1 MNKKKIALRIAV
13 VFAVLLAVLAGL
25 AALLQ
30 SARAVNTIAGW
41 MEPLTGLSM
50 HVDDISIHPPLNI
63 RVNGLRVQTLRDRGY
78 DLSLDRAEIH
88 AAASAGLNIQVEKI
102 LLTGPKFTFFLKKEK
117 TDTDPFAVL
126 RKLPPVRLLEM
137 KDGEL
142 ELKTESSAYVLP
154 GMDLTIRDFN
164 PEGGGRLYGKSRFD
178 VRTSDMAGRGSLG
191 VSLDLSRLS
200 PRPSGAGSLQL
211 SLESGSFGQLKIT
224 EGKLDT
230 QLGLSADVLRFDGAS
245 AVIRNFSRSNGS
257 ERISIQDIKTK
268 FNLSYNQKTS
278 GFSLT
283 SFEASGADA
292 GSLKGQATG
301 TVKPGSWNATLRA
314 FNLNL
319 SRIFS
324 LVNPL
329 LPEDY
334 RDWTFQGKGTVDLET
349 EGRYADGSAVWKAA
363 AVIDLS
369 EGAFASADHTK
380 AGERITGR
388 IEMKLGSPEKKRK
401 GRFTAKMTGKD
412 GEILW
417 GQYYQD
423 FKGQRLAVDSQGFF
437 ETKPFSL
444 NSSGTFDLFQTGSY
458 AFTADLS
465 RRRTIFSLTA
475 QGVTCLRLFGA
486 LLQNYVTQ
494 NYPNLQDLSL
504 EGTLDLKLTASL
516 SPDQKV
522 IEGDLSLQ
530 DGTALSPSNGLAL
543 SGLTIRLPY
552 DLVLSGRTPAPPA
565 GSRRGFM
572 AFKELQKGRL
582 TIGELHVP
590 VVLSGNRFLLPEP
603 VVVSLFGGE
612 LVIHGL
618 RVDHLLF
625 PDMNVEASLSISR
638 LNLGEVIALAAPIAL
653 EGDLNGDL
661 SPILFREG
669 KWTAGGS
676 LVARVFGGR
685 ITIDHLSA
693 GRIFSP
699 SRFFGADVA
708 FDAID
713 LEEVT
718 SNIKIG
724 RMTGL
729 IQGSLKNFT
738 MEYGQPSRFDLVI
751 TSDRSRKVPQ
761 AISVD
766 AIKNLSII
774 STGSETISDILNSGL
789 NRFFSQYP
797 YSEIGIRCTL
807 SDDLFSL
814 RGLIRE
820 GGKEYLIRRS
830 TFRGIDM
837 VNQNP
842 DNSISFK
849 DMSERMGRLFQPRQQ
864 SKDVPSG

>member
-1 MNKKKIALRIAV
+1 MNKNKIALRIAI
-13 VFAVLLAVLAGL
+13 VFAVLLALLAGM
-25 AALLQ
+25 AALIQ
-30 SARAVNTIAGW
+30 SSRAVNTIAGW
-41 MEPLTGLSM
+41 MEPLTGVSV
-50 HVDDISIHPPLNI
+50 HVDDISIHGPLDV
-63 RVNGLRVQTLRDRGY
+63 RVNGLRVQTVRDRGY
-78 DLSLDRAEIH
+78 DLSLARADIH
-88 AAASAGLNIQVEKI
+88 AIPSAGLNIQVEKI

-117 TDTDPFAVL
+117 SDTDPFAVL
-126 RKLPPVRLLEM
+126 RKLPPVRLLEI

-142 ELKTESSAYVLP
+142 ELKTDSSAYVLP
-154 GMDLTIRDFN
+154 GMELTIKDFK
-164 PEGGGRLYGKSRFD
+164 PEGGGTLHGKSRFD
-178 VRTSDMAGRGSLG
+178 VRTSDMAGRGSIK
-191 VSLDLSRLS
+191 VFLDLSRLS
-200 PRPSGAGSLQL
+200 PRPSGAGSFQL
-211 SLESGSFGQLKIT
+211 SLESGSFGQINLT
-224 EGKLDT
+224 EGTLKT
-230 QLGLSADVLRFDGAS
+230 QLGFSADVLRFDGAS
-245 AVIRNFSRSNGS
+245 AVIRNLSRSHGS

-268 FNLSYNQKTS
+268 FNLSYHQNTS
-278 GFSLT
+278 AFSLT
-283 SFEASGADA
+283 SFEATGADA

-301 TVKPGSWNATLRA
+301 TVKPGSWNATLSA

-329 LPEDY
+329 LPENY
-334 RDWTFQGKGTVDLET
+334 RNWTLRGKGAVELET
-349 EGRYADGSAVWKAA
+349 EGQYADGSAVWKAV
-363 AVIDLS
+363 AVIDLK

-388 IEMKLGSPEKKRK
+388 MEMKLGSPEKKRK
-401 GRFTAKMTGKD
+401 GRFTANMTGKD

-423 FKGQRLAVDSQGFF
+423 FKGQKMAVDSQGFF

-444 NSSGTFDLFQTGSY
+444 NSSGTFDLFQTGAY

-465 RRRTIFSLTA
+465 QRRTIFSLTA
-475 QGVTCLRLFGA
+475 QDVTCPRLFGT
-486 LLQNYVTQ
+486 LLQNYVSQ
-494 NYPNLQDLSL
+494 NYPNMQDLSL
-504 EGTLDLKLTASL
+504 EGTLDFKLTASL
-516 SPDQKV
+516 SPDQQV
-522 IEGDLSLQ
+522 IEGDLVLQ
-530 DGTALSPSNGLAL
+530 DGAALSPSNGLTL

-552 DLVLSGRTPAPPA
+552 DLALSGRPPAPPA
-565 GSRRGFM
+565 ASRWGFL

-582 TIGELHVP
+582 RIEDLHAP
-590 VVLSGNRFLLPEP
+590 IVLSGNRFLLPKP
-603 VVVSLFGGE
+603 VIVSLFGGE

-618 RVDHLLF
+618 TVDRLLF
-625 PDMNVEASLSISR
+625 PDMNVEAGLSISR
-638 LNLGEVIALAAPIAL
+638 LNLGELIGLAAPIAL

-676 LVARVFGGR
+676 LVARMFGGR
-685 ITIDHLSA
+685 IIIDHLSA

-708 FDAID
+708 FNAID

-807 SDDLFSL
+807 ADDLFSL

-830 TFRGIDM
+830 IFRGIDM